1 MSTITS
7 IPNNRKMRMS
17 DPWLPLMVSR
27 AAIELDNASRGES
40 VDFHATQRF
49 AAFLQD
55 SLNQPISQG
64 GAHSAWLDVNTMDVV
79 GQALVELE
87 GAGKVRTVQ
96 DVVDHACS
104 LVAEIEK
111 ASVAEKQSEL
121 ERLRRFCV
129 AFGNSLLSHRASMK
143 QEGPNNPHR
152 R

>member
-1 MSTITS
+1 
-7 IPNNRKMRMS
+7 MRMS
-17 DPWLPLMVSR
+17 DPRLPLMVSR
-27 AAIELDNASRGES
+27 AAIELDNASRGEI
-40 VDFHATQRF
+40 VDFQATRQF

-55 SLNQPISQG
+55 SLHQPISQG

-87 GAGKVRTVQ
+87 GVGKVRTVQ
-96 DVVDHACS
+96 DVLDHACG

-111 ASVAEKQSEL
+111 ASATEKPSEL
-121 ERLRRFCV
+121 VRLRRFCV